1 VSSDHKHAVKVA
13 LTVGAG
19 AAIGIGLA
27 RGLPHHAAA
36 PAPAPPPGSGSAA
49 GVTLYDVLI
58 VLIIGGLVAWAIHLR
73 HKRSMR
79 ELHIKA
85 AELDGFTN
93 VRHSQLGDLWR
104 CPDCHALILM
114 VDIDDHQTESAC
126 ADYVARLA
134 ELDAADDADAAE
146 PASYRAEQV
155 AAASTEPPEHSLTA
169 GDYDTFTGSD

>member
-1 VSSDHKHAVKVA
+1 
-13 LTVGAG
+13 
-19 AAIGIGLA
+19 
-27 RGLPHHAAA
+27 
-36 PAPAPPPGSGSAA
+36 
-49 GVTLYDVLI
+49 VTLYDVLI
-58 VLIIGGLVAWAIHLR
+58 VLIIGGLVAWFIYLR
-73 HKRSMR
+73 HRRNLR

-114 VDIDDHQTESAC
+114 VDIDDHQADSAC

-134 ELDAADDADAAE
+134 EQDAADDGAAVE

-155 AAASTEPPEHSLTA
+155 AAASTEPPEHSVTA
-169 GDYDTFTGSD
+169 GDYDTFRAVE